1 MIYCC
6 LSYESEAEKRKREKR
21 QEEITYVCEYI
32 LLIIVSPGHPF
43 TSVAK
48 RYCAN

>member
-1 MIYCC
+1 MK
-6 LSYESEAEKRKREKR
+6 ENREKEKKR
-21 QEEITYVCEYI
+21 QEEIMYVCEYI
-32 LLIIVSPGHPF
+32 LLIIVSPAYPF